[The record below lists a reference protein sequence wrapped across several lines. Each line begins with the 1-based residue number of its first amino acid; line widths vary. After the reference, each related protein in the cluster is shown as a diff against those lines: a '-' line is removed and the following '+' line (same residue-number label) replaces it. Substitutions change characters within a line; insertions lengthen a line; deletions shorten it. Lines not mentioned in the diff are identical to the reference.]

1 MCKSLLIEIQGEGWG
16 AGYDIPAL
24 SWLYIFIF
32 FLYVNLYSTYML
44 HPSYKQKTW
53 SIEDDFLSSTS
64 YPIGRIRTKIFP
76 KKIYNN
82 RATRAARATRALA
95 KTGWHPTPRIG
106 LSVRPSVRPSGKNTA
121 SWTHASLIRVKD
133 HWYMHHL
140 YLHHTHIHQDQGSYI
155 FTSWIHASCKY
166 SLGSRI
172 IDMCIIHTCI
182 RVKDRG
188 S

>member
-106 LSVRPSVRPSGKNTA
+106 LSVRPSVRPSIRSSVRKKSRIMDTCI
-121 SWTHASLIRVKD
+121 THQGQGSLIYASLISA
-133 HWYMHHL
+133 
-140 YLHHTHIHQDQGSYI
+140 SYI
-155 FTSWIHASCKY
+155 HTS
-166 SLGSRI
+166 GSRI
-172 IDMCIIHTCI
+172 IHIYIVDSCIM
-182 RVKDRG
+182 
-188 S
+188 

>member
-1 MCKSLLIEIQGEGWG
+1 MQYHTIQC
-16 AGYDIPAL
+16 
-24 SWLYIFIF
+24 
-32 FLYVNLYSTYML
+32 NTL
-44 HPSYKQKTW
+44 HYHTM
-53 SIEDDFLSSTS
+53 SSNT
-64 YPIGRIRTKIFP
+64 IQHHAITC
-76 KKIYNN
+76 N
-82 RATRAARATRALA
+82 
-95 KTGWHPTPRIG
+95 PTPRIG
-106 LSVRPSVRPSGKNTA
+106 LFARPSVCSSGKNPA
-121 SWTHASLIRVKD
+121 SWTHASLIRVNY
-133 HWYMHHL
+133 HSYLHHL